1 MLAVLLASTL
11 LSAAAPAASPV
22 PAAHAAHAADVAN
35 RYRMKHETEIVRD
48 FIELLAIPNVPK
60 YPSAPDGLA
69 KNADEIARRLER
81 RGIHTRRLEVPGA
94 PPAIYGERA
103 TPGAKTTVVFYAH
116 YDGQP
121 VDPAR
126 WTNGDPFHPYLTD
139 RALADGGKPIP
150 FPADGTPGVSFDP
163 ESRLYARSAGDDK
176 APVVALLAALDA
188 LDEAGIQPTV
198 NLKFFFEG
206 EEEQGSPHL
215 AQMLAAYRDL
225 LAADLWLFCD
235 GPVHQSRRPQ
245 IVFGAR
251 GITSFELTVY
261 GARRELH
268 SGHYGNWAPNP
279 AFDLARLLTS
289 MKDADGRVLVA
300 DFEQGMEPVGDL
312 ERQALADAPPIDDDL
327 KRELWLGRTERSP
340 ERLEEAILHPSLNV
354 RGLASAAVGDAARN
368 VVPDRATA
376 AIDIRL
382 VKGLD
387 PKTMVD
393 RVIAHVRA
401 QGYFVTENEP
411 TPEERTSHPHVA
423 RVAREEGGY
432 RAIRTRMDLPEAKR
446 VVVALEA
453 AHGRIV
459 RLPTLGGSLPLA
471 AFDDVLKVPLLI
483 VPIANHDDN
492 QHTHDE
498 NLRLQN
504 LWDGIETFAALFT
517 M

>member
-1 MLAVLLASTL
+1 MLAELLVGTL
-11 LSAAAPAASPV
+11 LSAAAPATSP
-22 PAAHAAHAADVAN
+22 AAHAADVAQ
-35 RYRMKHETEIVRD
+35 RYRQKHEGAIVRD
-48 FIELLAIPNVPK
+48 FVELLAIPNVPK

-69 KNADEIARRLER
+69 RNADEIARRLER
-81 RGIHTRRLEVPGA
+81 RGIRTRRLEVPGA
-94 PPAIYGERA
+94 PPAIYGERP
-103 TPGAKTTVVFYAH
+103 TPGATTTVVFYVH

-126 WTNGDPFHPYLTD
+126 WTNGDPFRPYLAD

-150 FPADGTPGVSFDP
+150 FPAEGVAFDP

-176 APVVALLAALDA
+176 APVAALLAALDA
-188 LDEAGIQPTV
+188 MDEAGLRPTV

-206 EEEQGSPHL
+206 EEELGSPHL
-215 AQMLAAYRDL
+215 AEMLAAHRDL
-225 LAADLWLFCD
+225 LAADLWIFCD
-235 GPVHQSRRPQ
+235 GPVHQSRRQQ
-245 IVFGAR
+245 IVFGVR
-251 GITSFELTVY
+251 GVTSIEITVY

-279 AFDLARLLTS
+279 AFELARLLAS

-300 DFEQGMEPVGDL
+300 DFERGMEPLGHL
-312 ERQALADAPPIDDDL
+312 ERQALKDAPPVDDDL
-327 KRELWLGRTERSP
+327 RRELLLGRTDRSP

-387 PKTMVD
+387 PGTMID

-401 QGYFVTENEP
+401 QGFFVTEREP
-411 TPEERTSHPHVA
+411 TPEERRAHPRVA
-423 RVAREEGGY
+423 RIDREEGGY
-432 RAIRTRMDLPEAKR
+432 RAIRARMDLPAARR
-446 VVVALEA
+446 VVAALEA
-453 AHGRIV
+453 AHGSVV

-471 AFDDVLKVPLLI
+471 AFDDVLGLPLLI

-498 NLRLQN
+498 NLRIQN
-504 LWDGIETFAALFT
+504 LWDGIETFAALFS

>member
-1 MLAVLLASTL
+1 MLAELLASTL
-11 LSAAAPAASPV
+11 LSAAAPGAA
-22 PAAHAAHAADVAN
+22 PASHAAEVAN
-35 RYRMKHETEIVRD
+35 RYRVQHESAIVRD
-48 FIELLAIPNVPK
+48 FVELLAIPNVPK
-60 YPSAPDGLA
+60 YAAAPDGLA

-94 PPAIYGERA
+94 PPAIYGERP
-103 TPGAKTTVVFYAH
+103 TPGATTTVVFYAH

-150 FPADGTPGVSFDP
+150 FPAEGAAFDR

-176 APVVALLAALDA
+176 APIVALLAALDA
-188 LDEAGIQPTV
+188 LDEAGIHPTV

-215 AQMLAAYRDL
+215 AQMLAAHREL

-251 GITSFELTVY
+251 GITSFEITVY

-289 MKDADGRVLVA
+289 MKDAEGRVLIA
-300 DFEQGMEPVGDL
+300 DFERGMEPIGDL
-312 ERQALADAPPIDDDL
+312 ERQALKDIPPIEDDL
-327 KRELWLGRTERSP
+327 KRELWLGRTERAP

-354 RGLASAAVGDAARN
+354 RGLASAAVGEGARN

-376 AIDIRL
+376 ALDIRL

-387 PKTMVD
+387 PGTMVD
-393 RVIAHVRA
+393 RVIAHVRGE
-401 QGYFVTENEP
+401 GYFVTDREP
-411 TPEERTSHPHVA
+411 TPEERTNHPRVA
-423 RVAREEGGY
+423 RIAREEGGY
-432 RAIRTRMDLPEAKR
+432 RAIRTRMDLPEAQR
-446 VVVALEA
+446 VVAALEA
-453 AHGRIV
+453 AHGSIV

-471 AFDDVLKVPLLI
+471 AFDDVLGVPLLI

>member
-1 MLAVLLASTL
+1 MLAELLASTL
-11 LSAAAPAASPV
+11 LSAAAPGSP
-22 PAAHAAHAADVAN
+22 PAARAAEIAN
-35 RYRMKHETEIVRD
+35 LYRKKHESAIVRD
-48 FIELLAIPNVPK
+48 FVELLAIPNVPK

-69 KNADEIARRLER
+69 RNADEIVRRLER

-94 PPAIYGERA
+94 PPAIYGDRP
-103 TPGAKTTVVFYAH
+103 TPGATTTVVFYAH

-121 VDPAR
+121 VDPAS

-150 FPADGTPGVSFDP
+150 FPADGAAFDP

-188 LDEAGIQPTV
+188 LDEAGIRPTV

-206 EEEQGSPHL
+206 EEELGSPHL

-251 GITSFELTVY
+251 GITSFEITTY

-289 MKDADGRVLVA
+289 MKDADGRVLIA
-300 DFEQGMEPVGDL
+300 DFERGMEPLGNL
-312 ERQALADAPPIDDDL
+312 ERQALEEAPPVDEDL
-327 KRELWLGRTERSP
+327 KRELMLGRTERAP

-354 RGLASAAVGDAARN
+354 RGLASAAVGDGARN
-368 VVPDRATA
+368 VVPDRAVA
-376 AIDIRL
+376 ALDIRL

-387 PKTMVD
+387 PETMVD

-411 TPEERTSHPHVA
+411 TAEERTAHPRLA

-432 RAIRTRMDLPEAKR
+432 RAIRTRMDLPEARR
-446 VVVALEA
+446 VVAALEA
-453 AHGRIV
+453 AHGSIV

-471 AFDDVLKVPLLI
+471 AFDDVLAVPLLI

>member
-1 MLAVLLASTL
+1 MLAELLASTL
-11 LSAAAPAASPV
+11 LSAVAPGSP
-22 PAAHAAHAADVAN
+22 PAAHAVEIAN
-35 RYRMKHETEIVRD
+35 RYRQKHESAIVRD
-48 FIELLAIPNVPK
+48 FVELLAIPNVPK
-60 YPSAPDGLA
+60 YPSAPDGLD

-94 PPAIYGERA
+94 PAAIYGERP
-103 TPGAKTTVVFYAH
+103 TPGATTTVVFYAH

-126 WTNGDPFHPYLTD
+126 WTNGDPFHPYLAD
-139 RALADGGKPIP
+139 RALADGGKLIP
-150 FPADGTPGVSFDP
+150 FPAEGGAFDP

-188 LDEAGIQPTV
+188 LDEAGIRPTV

-206 EEEQGSPHL
+206 EEELGSPHL

-251 GITSFELTVY
+251 GIATLEITVY

-289 MKDADGRVLVA
+289 MKDADSRVLIA
-300 DFEQGMEPVGDL
+300 DFERGMEPLGDL
-312 ERQALADAPPIDDDL
+312 ERQALREAPPVDEDL

-354 RGLASAAVGDAARN
+354 RGLASAAVGDGARN

-376 AIDIRL
+376 ALDIRL

-387 PKTMVD
+387 PETMVD
-393 RVIAHVRA
+393 RVVAHVRA

-411 TPEERTSHPHVA
+411 TPQERTGHPKVA
-423 RVAREEGGY
+423 RIAREDGDY

-446 VVVALEA
+446 VVAALEA
-453 AHGRIV
+453 AHGSIV

>member
-1 MLAVLLASTL
+1 MLAELLVSTL
-11 LSAAAPAASPV
+11 LSAAPPGASPV
-22 PAAHAAHAADVAN
+22 PAARAAEAAN
-35 RYRMKHETEIVRD
+35 LYRKKHESEIVRD
-48 FIELLAIPNVPK
+48 FVDLLAIPNVPR

-81 RGIHTRRLEVPGA
+81 RGIRTRRLEVPGA
-94 PPAIYGERA
+94 PPAIYGERP
-103 TPGAKTTVVFYAH
+103 TPGATTTVVFYVH

-126 WTNGDPFHPYLTD
+126 WTNGDPFRPYLTD

-150 FPADGTPGVSFDP
+150 FPADGAPFDP

-176 APVVALLAALDA
+176 APVAALLAALDA
-188 LDEAGIQPTV
+188 LDEAGIRPSV

-215 AQMLAAYRDL
+215 AQMLAQYRDL

-251 GITSFELTVY
+251 GVTGFEITVY

-279 AFDLARLLTS
+279 AFDLARLLAS

-300 DFEQGMEPVGDL
+300 DFERGMEPVGDL
-312 ERQALADAPPIDDDL
+312 ERRALADSPPVDADL
-327 KRELWLGRTERSP
+327 RRELWLGRTDRSP
-340 ERLEEAILHPSLNV
+340 ERLEEAILHPSLNI
-354 RGLASAAVGDAARN
+354 RGLASAAVGEGARN

-376 AIDIRL
+376 ALDIRL

-387 PKTMVD
+387 PGTMVD

-411 TPEERTSHPHVA
+411 TEEERTSHP
-423 RVAREEGGY
+423 RVARIARETGGY
-432 RAIRTRMDLPEAKR
+432 RAIRTRMDLPEARR
-446 VVVALEA
+446 VVAAIEA
-453 AHGRIV
+453 AHGSIV

-471 AFDDVLKVPLLI
+471 AFDDVLGVPLLI

>member
-1 MLAVLLASTL
+1 MISALLFTSL
-11 LSAAAPAASPV
+11 LSAAPSGTI
-22 PAAHAAHAADVAN
+22 PAAHAAEVA
-35 RYRMKHETEIVRD
+35 RSYRRKHESAIVRD
-48 FIELLAIPNVPK
+48 FVELLSIPNVPR

-69 KNADEIARRLER
+69 RNADEITRRLER

-94 PPAIYGERA
+94 PAAIYGERTTAGA
-103 TPGAKTTVVFYAH
+103 TSTVVFYAH

-121 VDPAR
+121 VDPGR
-126 WTNGDPFHPYLTD
+126 WTNGDPFRPYLAD

-150 FPADGTPGVSFDP
+150 FPAEGVAFNP
-163 ESRLYARSAGDDK
+163 ESRLYGRSAGDDK

-188 LDEAGIQPTV
+188 LDEAGIRPSV

-215 AQMLAAYRDL
+215 AEMLAAHRDL
-225 LAADLWLFCD
+225 LAADLWIFCD

-245 IVFGAR
+245 ILFGVR
-251 GITSFELTVY
+251 GVTSFEITVY

-279 AFDLARLLTS
+279 AFELARLLTS
-289 MKDADGRVLVA
+289 MKDEDGRVLIA
-300 DFEQGMEPVGDL
+300 DFEAGMEPLGDL
-312 ERQALADAPPIDDDL
+312 ERQAIESAPSIDDDL
-327 KRELWLGRTERSP
+327 RRELLLGRTERAP
-340 ERLEEAILHPSLNV
+340 ERLEAAILHPSLNV
-354 RGLASAAVGDAARN
+354 RGLASAAVGEAARN
-368 VVPDRATA
+368 VVPDQATA

-387 PKTMVD
+387 PQRMVD
-393 RVIAHVRA
+393 RVIAHIRS
-401 QGYFVTENEP
+401 QGFFVTENEP
-411 TPEERTSHPHVA
+411 TAEERLGHPRVA
-423 RVAREEGGY
+423 RVTREQGGY
-432 RAIRTRMDLPEAKR
+432 RAIRTRMDLPVAQR
-446 VVVALEA
+446 VVAALEA
-453 AHGRIV
+453 AHGSII
-459 RLPTLGGSLPLA
+459 RLPSLGGSLPLA
-471 AFDDVLKVPLLI
+471 AFDDVLGVPVLI

-517 M
+517 Q

>member
-1 MLAVLLASTL
+1 MIAALVASTL
-11 LSAAAPAASPV
+11 LSAAPPAA
-22 PAAHAAHAADVAN
+22 AAHAAEIAN
-35 RYRMKHETEIVRD
+35 LYRKKHEGAIVRD
-48 FIELLAIPNVPK
+48 FVELLAIPNVPK

-69 KNADEIARRLER
+69 QNADEIARRLER
-81 RGIHTRRLEVPGA
+81 RGIKTRRLEVPGA
-94 PPAIYGERA
+94 PPAIYGERP
-103 TPGAKTTVVFYAH
+103 TPGATTTVVFYAH

-126 WTNGDPFHPYLTD
+126 WTNGDPFHPYLAD

-150 FPADGTPGVSFDP
+150 FPAEGAAFDP

-188 LDEAGIQPTV
+188 LDEAGLRPTV

-251 GITSFELTVY
+251 GITSFEITVY

-289 MKDADGRVLVA
+289 MKDADGRVLIA
-300 DFEQGMEPVGDL
+300 DFERGMEPVGDL
-312 ERQALADAPPIDDDL
+312 ERQALGDAPPIDEDL

-354 RGLASAAVGDAARN
+354 RGLASAAVGEGARN

-387 PKTMVD
+387 PATMVD

-401 QGYFVTENEP
+401 QGYFVTDREP
-411 TPEERTSHPHVA
+411 TPEERIGHPRVA

-446 VVVALEA
+446 VVAALEA

-471 AFDDVLKVPLLI
+471 AFDDVLGVPLLI